1 MKIAPNFFLKKERKV
16 QGASAH
22 FLLLIPLYRVVS
34 QNHFGFRVEEAVG
47 NGAFQNCAFVVAD
60 DSDSVIPSALQL
72 SQPTLKTQ
80 RLVATRRAHEAE
92 FKSCSGLVAPQVTLH
107 SLQ

>member
-34 QNHFGFRVEEAVG
+34 QNHFGFRAKEAAG

-60 DSDSVIPSALQL
+60 DSDSVSSQCSSAL
-72 SQPTLKTQ
+72 STNAEDAKTRCDQ
-80 RLVATRRAHEAE
+80 A
-92 FKSCSGLVAPQVTLH
+92 CPQGRV
-107 SLQ
+107 